1 MLQKMWMQP
10 IFRSMFHQANH
21 HHNCKI
27 TLLFSV
33 FHQPTILEIAPKNST
48 IFALTLKSDTD
59 MYMHNWKNG
68 LEVRIST
75 R

>member
-33 FHQPTILEIAPKNST
+33 FHQPTVFGNRAQKKHDFCLAN
-48 IFALTLKSDTD
+48 FRDT
-59 MYMHNWKNG
+59 
-68 LEVRIST
+68 
-75 R
+75 